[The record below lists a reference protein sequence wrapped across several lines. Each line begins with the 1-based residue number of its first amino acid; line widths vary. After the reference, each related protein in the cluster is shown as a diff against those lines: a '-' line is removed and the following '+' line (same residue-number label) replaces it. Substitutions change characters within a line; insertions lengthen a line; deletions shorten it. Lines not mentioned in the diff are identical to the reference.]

1 MYRYFAT
8 RKSRK
13 GFTLVELLVVV
24 LILAILMAV
33 AIPAYLN
40 AVSESKRRTCRAN
53 MQTLAHAEQA
63 FLLRSTNTGHVYTS
77 QLSDLTTG
85 SQSGTPGDLQALPT
99 CPNGG
104 TYSVDTGINNQGP
117 ITIHCSFTSDDT
129 GANGNSGYQPGRDS
143 E

>member
-1 MYRYFAT
+1 MYTYVT
-8 RKSRK
+8 THKNRK

-33 AIPAYLN
+33 AIPAYLS
-40 AVSESKRRTCRAN
+40 AVNESKRRTCRAN

-63 FLLRSTNTGHVYTS
+63 WLLRSDNPSHTYTPTLTNLLTGVN
-77 QLSDLTTG
+77 G
-85 SQSGTPGDLQALPT
+85 GPGDLQAIPI

-104 TYSVDTGINNQGP
+104 TYSVDPGTNNQGP
-117 ITIHCSFTSDDT
+117 ITVHCSITGDDAT
-129 GANGNSGYQPGRDS
+129 TNGNTGYQPGRDS